1 MRKDISKRINGA
13 RSDRKQLSKLRAV
26 LTKGDIDCH
35 RLDRYGASL
44 SATIGLTPSRR
55 DD

>member
-1 MRKDISKRINGA
+1 MRKDISKRISGA

-35 RLDRYGASL
+35 RGSL
-44 SATIGLTPSRR
+44 RRKSLRDNWANTITA
-55 DD
+55 